1 MATVP
6 EPIHTTVATIYRAYE
21 SDADDGHRPHLGAS
35 LIGHT
40 CERYLWLTF
49 RWAGSK
55 KHSGRMLRLFKA
67 GQDFEPRIVAE
78 LRRIG
83 VDVHETAPD
92 GKQWRVSAVGGHF
105 GGSMDGAAR
114 GFPEAPKAWAV
125 VEFKTHNA
133 KSFAAL
139 KDGVQKSKPQ
149 HWAQMQTYMGMTG
162 MARAMYI
169 AENKDTSELYAEW
182 VHFDEVEFA
191 KIMARAERV
200 ITAAEPPLRCSND
213 PSWYVC
219 KMCDFHSLCH
229 GEEAPDVNCRT
240 CAHSTPEIVHRVMI
254 DCDAG
259 VAILDE
265 SPNPTDGK
273 WNCREFG
280 EVGLIAQRESHR
292 CSSHRYIPILLER
305 FAKQKDYVN
314 GDVVYEHEHGTFA
327 NGQGDGAL
335 SSLEIKACKQ
345 KCMLVDAS
353 RVKGALQAQGIT
365 TAKVVA

>member
-1 MATVP
+1 M
-6 EPIHTTVATIYRAYE
+6 HTTAEMIYRAYE

-35 LIGHT
+35 LIGHA

-49 RWAGSK
+49 RWAGSN

-83 VDVHETAPD
+83 VEVHETAPD

-114 GFPEAPKAWAV
+114 GFPEAPKAWSV

-240 CAHSTPEIVHRVMI
+240 CAHSTPVVDGE
-254 DCDAG
+254 
-259 VAILDE
+259 
-265 SPNPTDGK
+265 DGK

-280 EVGLIAQRESHR
+280 EVGLIAQRESHQ
-292 CSSHRYIPILLER
+292 CSTHRYIPILLDR
-305 FAKQKDYVN
+305 FATQKDYVN
-314 GDVVYEHEHGTFA
+314 GDVVYDHEYGTFA

-335 SSLEIKACKQ
+335 SSLEIKACEQ
-345 KCMLVDAS
+345 KVMLVDAS
-353 RVKGALQAQGIT
+353 RVKGALQVQGIT
-365 TAKVVA
+365 TARVVA

>member
-35 LIGHT
+35 LIGHA

-182 VHFDEVEFA
+182 VHFDDVEFA
-191 KIMARAERV
+191 RLKARAERV

-213 PSWYVC
+213 SSWYVC

-240 CAHSTPEIVHRVMI
+240 CAHSTPVVDGE
-254 DCDAG
+254 
-259 VAILDE
+259 
-265 SPNPTDGK
+265 DGK

-335 SSLEIKACKQ
+335 SSLEIKACEQ
-345 KCMLVDAS
+345 KVMLVDAS
-353 RVKGALQAQGIT
+353 RVKGALQAQGVT
-365 TAKVVA
+365 TARVVA

>member
-6 EPIHTTVATIYRAYE
+6 EPMHTTAEMIYRAYE

-35 LIGHT
+35 LIGHA

-67 GQDFEPRIVAE
+67 GNDFEPRIVAE

-83 VDVHETAPD
+83 VEVHDVAPD
-92 GKQWRVSAVGGHF
+92 GKQWRVSSVGGHF
-105 GGSMDGAAR
+105 AGHMDGAAR
-114 GFPEAPKAWAV
+114 GFPEAPKAWSV

-139 KDGVQKSKPQ
+139 LKEGVQKSKPQ
-149 HWAQMQTYMGMTG
+149 HYAQMQTYMGETG
-162 MARAMYI
+162 MVRAMYI

-191 KIMARAERV
+191 RLKARAERV

-219 KMCDFHSLCH
+219 KMCDFYSLCH

-240 CAHSTPEIVHRVMI
+240 CAHSTPVVDGE
-254 DCDAG
+254 
-259 VAILDE
+259 
-265 SPNPTDGK
+265 DGK

-280 EVGLIAQRESHR
+280 EVGLIAQRESHQCR
-292 CSSHRYIPILLER
+292 THRYIPILLER
-305 FAKQKDYVN
+305 FATQKDYVN
-314 GDVVYEHEHGTFA
+314 GDVVYEHEHGTLA

-335 SSLEIKACKQ
+335 SSLEIKACEQ
-345 KCMLVDAS
+345 KVMLVDAS
-353 RVKGALQAQGIT
+353 RVKGALQAQGVT
-365 TAKVVA
+365 TARVVA